1 MEFSFF
7 LLQCH
12 HRPREPL
19 ETGDLLMVVQQ
30 DSLLQSDVTAIELS
44 AFLIIEEESMF

>member
-1 MEFSFF
+1 MKFYFF

-19 ETGDLLMVVQQ
+19 ETGALLKVVQ
-30 DSLLQSDVTAIELS
+30 DSLLQSDVTSIELS
-44 AFLIIEEESMF
+44 AFLITEEESMF